1 MVAAAL
7 ALLASAV
14 WVEARSA
21 EPVIPLGIARQR
33 ATALAILG
41 SLAVGTVRMPEN
53 RRS

>member
-14 WVEARSA
+14 WAEARTA

-53 RRS
+53 CRS